1 MAQQK
6 KKKKVNIKT
15 TELKKE
21 SLLGSIKGKVLFMGI
36 LSILAS
42 VILGVVGVSSLSKNS
57 VNNEVLAKINNIN
70 LKQYEN
76 QSLETSYLYFLED
89 SYLEQII
96 SNLQTMEANATEA
109 VKLTSGKQKTEME
122 NALANITACKENYEQ
137 IRALCQE
144 RGFTSEVGSYAQF
157 VANDATLEQDFST
170 VANDKSWVDGK
181 WMDAS
186 GGESVDVNGTMYTKI
201 AYDSELPQV
210 GKRDNYLS
218 RFGGNGMVYTG
229 TVYLTALTFSGN
241 AGTQEVDF
249 STIDVESLSGS
260 YGDGLGSME
269 VGEIEGKPA
278 LKISSNFKGT
288 DGAWEEVSVK
298 LPVEELNIHNY
309 STVHYELY
317 FENTYP
323 AGMSMACALT
333 DKFDFTKN
341 LSNVNTAFDT
351 YSKHVVE
358 GKDVAEEVTAINAL
372 LDEIIAK
379 VPDYVVDDTLKS
391 SIMGNMEA
399 KKSLFTQISEND
411 AKILE
416 MKKEN
421 IAISTALTEET
432 SMVREGVE
440 ADTNATKTSLTLV
453 IAAILLVSAAILI
466 VITVAVSRSMNRS
479 IRKFKETLRQV
490 TEGNLSVRADEKG
503 KDEFA
508 VFGNSLNAFL
518 AKLAEIFNSAQHISE
533 DVSASGDELR
543 GMSESTS
550 ETADEIERAV
560 EDISR
565 GASSQAEDIE
575 QASES
580 IAVMGETFGKI
591 VTNVENLNN
600 ITDDMSKMA
609 QESTMFMKE
618 LAASNE
624 KTARAFEQVA
634 QQIHITNE
642 SVKKIHEAA
651 DFITSI
657 ASQTN
662 LLSLNASIE
671 AARAG
676 EAGKGFAVVAT
687 EIQQLSIQSNTSAA
701 NIESIIKELS
711 MEASKTVDIIDEVSS
726 VVNDQQNKLIS
737 TQEKFVTLE
746 ASVQTAGK
754 ETNEIMR
761 FTDDCDKARKK
772 VEDVMENLSAIS
784 EENAASSEET
794 TASMAQLNAT
804 IMKLAEEARDL
815 NKMAEQLEGD
825 LKFFHL

>member
-1 MAQQK
+1 MAQQ
-6 KKKKVNIKT
+6 KKKVNIKT

-42 VILGVVGVSSLSKNS
+42 VMLGVVGVSSLSKNS

-181 WMDAS
+181 WMDAYV
-186 GGESVDVNGTMYTKI
+186 GESIEADGTVYSKMT
-201 AYDSELPQV
+201 YDNELPQA
-210 GKRDNYLS
+210 GKRDYFLP
-218 RFGGNGMVYTG
+218 RIGGNGMIFDG
-229 TVYLTALTFSGN
+229 TIYLTNLVFSGSSDSY
-241 AGTQEVDF
+241 EVDF
-249 STIDVESLSGS
+249 STVDVATLNGS
-260 YGDGLGSME
+260 YGEGLDSME
-269 VGEIEGKPA
+269 IGEIEGKPA
-278 LKISSNFKGT
+278 LKIQSSYTGA
-288 DGAWEEVSVK
+288 DGGWEEISIK
-298 LPVEELNIHNY
+298 LPASDINVHNY
-309 STVHYELY
+309 TNVSFDLY
-317 FENTYP
+317 FENVHP
-323 AGMSMACALT
+323 DGMAIACAIS
-333 DKFDFTKN
+333 DKYAFADKLN
-341 LSNVNTAFDT
+341 SVNSSFIT

-358 GKDVAEEVTAINAL
+358 GKDVTEEAAAITAMLNDIITNVPEYVI
-372 LDEIIAK
+372 DES
-379 VPDYVVDDTLKS
+379 LKS
-391 SIMGNMEA
+391 SIMTNMEA
-399 KKSLFTQISEND
+399 KKSLFEQMNASDST
-411 AKILE
+411 ILE
-416 MKKEN
+416 LKKEN
-421 IAISTALTEET
+421 IAISSALSEEADII
-432 SMVREGVE
+432 REAVE
-440 ADTNATKTSLTLV
+440 ADTNATKTSLTLA
-453 IAAILLVSAAILI
+453 IAAILVVSAAILI

-518 AKLAEIFNSAQHISE
+518 AKLAEIINSAQHISE

-761 FTDDCDKARKK
+761 FTGDCDKARKK